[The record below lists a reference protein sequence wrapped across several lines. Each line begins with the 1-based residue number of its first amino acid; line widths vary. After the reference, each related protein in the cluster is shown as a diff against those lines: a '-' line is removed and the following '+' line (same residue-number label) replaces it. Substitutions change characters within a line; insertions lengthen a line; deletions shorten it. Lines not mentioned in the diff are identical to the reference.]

1 MIFVTLA
8 FIVGLVYGYAN
19 PGKEDR
25 WELLKKGVV
34 YGIIIG
40 VILGLIGFFVGG
52 PLLFAASA
60 IGIFIEVIF
69 LVIVFIAGTFIG
81 DILEVAIKKS

>member
-8 FIVGLVYGYAN
+8 FIIGLVYGYAK

-25 WELLKKGVV
+25 WGLFKRGTV

-40 VILGLIGFFVGG
+40 IIFGLIGFFVGG
-52 PLLFAASA
+52 PLLFATSA
-60 IGIFIEVIF
+60 IGIFMEVIF
-69 LVIVFIAGTFIG
+69 FVIIFIAGTFIG
-81 DILEVAIKKS
+81 DLLEVAIKK

>member
-8 FIVGLVYGYAN
+8 FIIGLVYGYAK
-19 PGKEDR
+19 PGKEKR
-25 WELLKKGVV
+25 WELFKRGTV
-34 YGIIIG
+34 YGIALGIIF
-40 VILGLIGFFVGG
+40 GLIGFFVGG

-60 IGIFIEVIF
+60 LGIFIEVIF

-81 DILEVAIKKS
+81 DLLEEAIKK

>member
-8 FIVGLVYGYAN
+8 FIIGLVYGYAK

-25 WELLKKGVV
+25 WELFKRGTV
-34 YGIIIG
+34 YGIVLGIIF
-40 VILGLIGFFVGG
+40 GLIGFFVGG

-60 IGIFIEVIF
+60 IGIFVEVVF
-69 LVIVFIAGTFIG
+69 LVIVFIIGTFIG
-81 DILEVAIKKS
+81 DLLEVAIKK